1 MPKFKSF
8 LESIKVSNSDEIRSL
23 KSETIEKYG
32 IREFNLMI
40 QEKQIFDFQKY
51 RFINFNS
58 KQLLNFQFSQF
69 NLFFKPKYVFEYYNN
84 YYLVIKANEYKRLIK
99 YITSTRKCERLIR
112 HLIISLLCGLNE
124 ISKNKPSV
132 QFLNYDIGN
141 FYINLEKS
149 EKNLYKIYV
158 PKIDK
163 NLYFKSKFNFKYI
176 GNQKE
181 QLIRTEDIKY
191 ETLPFYKF
199 LFSLTQYFKLYT
211 NQFDCFNK
219 YLIVLTNNDKF
230 LSFDNTN
237 MQNYLIDKNYYQ
249 TYEEILQLDF
259 IIKTIGSNYLKNIRK
274 LNRQEGGEEVKENNI
289 KFIADN
295 IYNDI
300 NNMNHFN
307 NMVDYGSEQTRKE
320 KDIYILN
327 RINEVIDDI
336 INSYGINETGKEEYN
351 FYNSRI
357 NDIITDFTD
366 SKNRKKKKGA
376 GYKLKEIGNITDGN
390 GLTKIATEKINLSG
404 VSDDDTRKATEKYK
418 AYHQQLRYNSYDNS
432 YDDTI
437 LQKYLSD
444 DYDTRY
450 LNHQLGDNTISSS
463 TSYSS
468 SEESEESPKEKKK
481 KAKRIFKIQDI
492 QPSNFNKIIKM
503 NNEIDMILN
512 KYEDEKYSNYYNYL
526 NEVIDNDIKN
536 NNTIGKTKDIYSADY
551 LKFLNEQIDK
561 ELIKHDTIKK
571 EDNNYSSKE
580 YLDYLNKEID
590 KELLKHETLKY
601 EKETDFNN
609 YTAQYENYSMS
620 EKSESYDIKDYEKV
634 LEEDIKK
641 KEKENKKKKVKEN
654 KKNGGIKKEEEIK
667 ADEDNDYYIKEY
679 EKEIKNS
686 DGINEQY
693 NEQITE
699 YNEDLGNQEYSEYN
713 EYQDN
718 QNLGIETEINNNID
732 NFMNSRLSHLR
743 SDLQRS
749 EGGDSTV
756 NNNNSYNRNNWN
768 SNNRNNNQN
777 NFNRNNSYNNN
788 YINNNQRQNWN
799 NNQRFNNNNNFKK
812 PFNSQ
817 NNNNNQ
823 YNNRNNQNF
832 NNYKQG
838 NTNNARNPENI
849 QTTLEGVISDKKEPE
864 YTIDYQSAYKER
876 DNNVYDEQFKQ
887 YVEQYKKEHQQ
898 GIPQTD
904 VKDEYYVVKK
914 NALGLYGNTLTK
926 INSGE
931 YNYYYIIDILPEK
944 FNMSRFNFGITT
956 DRVELIEYLHDFLIN
971 KSNGRDIDANS
982 LSSIFSMMKI
992 INTFPEDYKG
1002 NEKSLKYKPKYNSLT
1017 PDYISFRT
1025 CYPLTIEKGQVRCAA
1040 NSTMLNAKLY
1050 NLRNYEDFVKY
1061 NLGPGLITFDK
1072 KIDDKDIE
1080 LIGKLAAN
1088 DKLLDNRKNVLKS
1101 TKSINDNIKKSI
1113 TFKELKFYHYVKDNF
1128 INKMVCPHF
1137 PCLIGNKI
1145 VDNDLIDTN
1154 FITFEEM
1161 ARRFKTFEDKD
1172 EKNKKY
1178 TQLITTYTKIKDL
1191 KDEIKG
1197 NNEIIKIYNVID
1209 DNTKKIHNLSD
1220 INKFIDL
1227 FLFSYYSYDEG
1238 NDKKELKEINQDI
1251 NVNEVISKII
1261 KVMKDYFNKKNS
1273 TDNEEDFPDVLKEP
1287 EAYSNKSL
1295 IILTE
1300 NPGYSFDSWIKP
1312 EYVQVGN
1319 VRKMVD
1325 SGYKSLEQW
1334 KSIIFQIL
1342 YTFQCLIKHNITI
1355 PKFDIDNL
1363 FIQHSDIDPMNAQY
1377 SIYNING
1384 ISYYVP
1390 YYGDTVIFD
1399 ILHRDITKAEELKI
1413 NEVKT

>member
-23 KSETIEKYG
+23 KFETIEKYG

-51 RFINFNS
+51 RFIGFNS
-58 KQLLNFQFSQF
+58 KQLLNFQFNQF

-84 YYLVIKANEYKRLIK
+84 YYLVIKATKYKRLIK
-99 YITSTRKCERLIR
+99 YITSTRKCEQLIR
-112 HLIISLLCGLNE
+112 HLIISVLCGLNE

-141 FYINLEKS
+141 FYINLEKR
-149 EKNLYKIYV
+149 EKNFYKIYV

-211 NQFDCFNK
+211 NSFNCFDK
-219 YLIVLTNNDKF
+219 YLIALTNNDKF

-237 MQNYLIDKNYYQ
+237 MQNYIIDKNYYQ

-259 IIKTIGSNYLKNIRK
+259 IIKTIGSNYLKNMRK

-289 KFIADN
+289 KINTDN

-307 NMVDYGSEQTRKE
+307 NMVNYGNKQTDKENNDYV
-320 KDIYILN
+320 LN
-327 RINEVIDDI
+327 RINEDIDDI
-336 INSYGINETGKEEYN
+336 LNNYGTNETGKEEYN
-351 FYNSRI
+351 YYNSRI
-357 NDIITDFTD
+357 NDIINDFTD
-366 SKNRKKKKGA
+366 SKKRKKRKGA
-376 GYKLKEIGNITDGN
+376 GHILKSIEQSGDVKD
-390 GLTKIATEKINLSG
+390 LSKIATEKINLSG
-404 VSDDDTRKATEKYK
+404 VSDDSTREATDRYK
-418 AYHQQLRYNSYDNS
+418 AYYQQLRYNNYDNS
-432 YDDTI
+432 YDDVI

-468 SEESEESPKEKKK
+468 SEESEETPKEKKK
-481 KAKRIFKIQDI
+481 KAKRILKIQDI
-492 QPSNFNKIIKM
+492 QPSDFKKIINM

-526 NEVIDNDIKN
+526 NEVIDKEIKD
-536 NNTIGKTKDIYSADY
+536 NNTVGKTKDIYSADY
-551 LKFLNEQIDK
+551 LKYLNEQIDK
-561 ELIKHDTIKK
+561 ELIKHETIKK
-571 EDNNYSSKE
+571 EDNDYSSKE
-580 YLDYLNKEID
+580 YLNYLNKEID
-590 KELLKHETLKY
+590 KELLKHETLKH
-601 EKETDFNN
+601 EKETDSNE
-609 YTAQYENYSMS
+609 YTTLYETYSKS

-641 KEKENKKKKVKEN
+641 KEKENKKKNVKEN
-654 KKNGGIKKEEEIK
+654 KKNGGIKKKEEIK
-667 ADEDNDYYIKEY
+667 TDEDDDYYMKEY
-679 EKEIKNS
+679 EKELKNS
-686 DGINEQY
+686 EGLSDQYKEQLS
-693 NEQITE
+693 E
-699 YNEDLGNQEYSEYN
+699 YNEDLNNQDYSDYN
-713 EYQDN
+713 DYQDN

-732 NFMNSRLSHLR
+732 NFMNSRLSYLR

-768 SNNRNNNQN
+768 SNNRNNNNN
-777 NFNRNNSYNNN
+777 NFNRNNNYNNN
-788 YINNNQRQNWN
+788 YNNNNQRQNWN
-799 NNQRFNNNNNFKK
+799 NNQRFNNNNNNNFKK
-812 PFNSQ
+812 PFNNQ

-823 YNNRNNQNF
+823 YNNNNQTF

-838 NTNNARNPENI
+838 NTNNASKPENI
-849 QTTLEGVISDKKEPE
+849 KSSLDDVLSDKKEPE
-864 YTIDYQSAYKER
+864 YKIDYQSAYKER
-876 DNNVYDEQFKQ
+876 DNNAYDEQFKQ
-887 YVEQYKKEHQQ
+887 YVEQYKKEHQK

-1002 NEKSLKYKPKYNSLT
+1002 NEKSLKYEPKYNSLT

-1061 NLGPGLITFDK
+1061 NLGSDLITFDK

-1080 LIGKLAAN
+1080 LIGKLNVN
-1088 DKLLDNRKNVLKS
+1088 DPLLDNRKKVLES
-1101 TKSINDNIKKSI
+1101 TESITNNINKSI
-1113 TFKELKFYHYVKDNF
+1113 TFKELKFYKYVKDNF

-1137 PCLIGNKI
+1137 PCLIGNKV
-1145 VDNDLIDTN
+1145 VDNDLLDTN

-1161 ARRFKTFEDKD
+1161 VRRFKTYEDKAEQ
-1172 EKNKKY
+1172 EKKFDIIINSERNIKTIKNELTKDNKIINLY
-1178 TQLITTYTKIKDL
+1178 NALDS
-1191 KDEIKG
+1191 EIKSKLK
-1197 NNEIIKIYNVID
+1197 NIEN
-1209 DNTKKIHNLSD
+1209 
-1220 INKFIDL
+1220 FIDI
-1227 FLFSYYSYDEG
+1227 FLFSYLTYKNKNGETT
-1238 NDKKELKEINQDI
+1238 LKTIKNMDD
-1251 NVNEVISKII
+1251 NVNIEDIISKIF
-1261 KVMKDYFNKKNS
+1261 KVVKDHL
-1273 TDNEEDFPDVLKEP
+1273 NEKPKPEDKEYLEVLKKQD
-1287 EAYSNKSL
+1287 AYSNKSL

-1312 EYVQVGN
+1312 EYIQVGN

-1355 PKFDIDNL
+1355 PKFNIDNL

-1384 ISYYVP
+1384 IPYYVP

-1399 ILHRDITKAEELKI
+1399 ILHRDITISEDLKI
-1413 NEVKT
+1413 NEV